1 MTTSSIQ
8 QMILLVSVCL
18 AHLTCRAQAPLQVTV
33 TAVFG
38 SPVPDDGLH
47 RLVVRWYDD
56 PFTTAPLW
64 EESVVA
70 EIIAGRSEI
79 VLGRTV
85 VLADTMLR
93 GGRAFIGLTL
103 ESESER
109 KPRQEIIPL
118 TSALHAGYADV
129 AARLDPRATG
139 LVTSL
144 NELSG
149 PVSLR
154 GSNGIRVQR
163 DGTTL
168 TISTA
173 PLAPE
178 RGSIAGDGLATTYR
192 VRPSTVLTP
201 TARVTFR
208 SVSPTTTLAVQLDID
223 TGSNE
228 LIFTV
233 SAPLLPDERIEW
245 SITP

>member
-1 MTTSSIQ
+1 MTTSSIL
-8 QMILLVSVCL
+8 QMILLVSLCL
-18 AHLTCRAQAPLQVTV
+18 THLTCRAQVPPQVHV

-38 SPVPDDGLH
+38 SPLPNDGLH

-56 PFTTAPLW
+56 AFSAAALW
-64 EESVVA
+64 EEAVVA
-70 EIIAGRSEI
+70 EIIAGRTEI

-85 VLADTMLR
+85 PLTDTMLR

-103 ESESER
+103 ESENER

-118 TSALHAGYADV
+118 TSALHASYADV

-154 GSNGIRVQR
+154 GSEGIRVQR

-168 TISTA
+168 KISA
-173 PLAPE
+173 SPQSVE
-178 RGSIAGDGLATTYR
+178 RGSIGGDGRSAEYR
-192 VRPSTVLTP
+192 LRPSTVLTS
-201 TARVTFR
+201 TSRVTFR
-208 SVSPTTTLAVQLDID
+208 SISPTTTLPVQLEID
-223 TGSNE
+223 TASNT
-228 LIFTV
+228 LIFMV
-233 SAPLLPDERIEW
+233 SAPLLQNERIEW
-245 SITP
+245 AITP